1 MTISNRLNRTTLLG
15 NGISTFIPIEFPFHS
30 VEDLVV
36 IETVLATGAQTI
48 KALTTHYTVTGVQD
62 ALGHYPT
69 GGSVVMVSAPAS
81 TVSITVYRDVAALQQ
96 VILVE
101 NEKIPVKASIESP
114 LDRLT
119 MIAQRLIDRVD
130 RTMTQPDGDSANIGS
145 LPAKVVRAS
154 RYLGFDGDGNP
165 TMMQTPTGMVTSLA
179 QLTESTYAAL
189 PAPGAAGSLRKV
201 TDSVRGVWMDTGVL
215 WVQQYG
221 QIINVQDFGATGN
234 GIDDHLTPIT
244 NALAAMRSGDA
255 VFFPQGDY
263 PVSAAMTLPALD
275 NIRIF
280 GAGLGSKIRN
290 TSANLGIFAVPAGV
304 DGLEIDHLKLQS
316 SGALNVLGRGLIY
329 FNPNATATPIK
340 NPRIHHCYFAA
351 ASTCGI
357 SGNYILDAIISFNI
371 FDNEGGAFGEHG
383 VYFGASGGS
392 SARNQVSFNHF
403 RNTASGNSGGVCI
416 AGSQSGHVIAVN
428 TITGWKYGILVN
440 DTAAGYL
447 SDSKIIGNDISL
459 QLLDCI
465 IMFQSDTVGP
475 PWHLSI
481 VGNELHHAT
490 RNGIRTDWL
499 AHSKVADNLVYR
511 NGASGMRF
519 NVLTDSTLKGNDC
532 IDNDAD
538 TNGADGDD
546 SSGIR
551 FNSGNKRIQLHG
563 NTCRVT
569 DALQYQKYGFSA
581 GSSGNEDI
589 HGFHN
594 FANPNRVTEFDWD
607 AAATGQ
613 WIHPD
618 GTCVKEGNPGGAFLK
633 RQVGAG
639 APEGVVAA
647 PIGSVYYRTDG
658 STSTTL
664 YVKTSGSGNTGW
676 TAK

>member
-1 MTISNRLNRTTLLG
+1 
-15 NGISTFIPIEFPFHS
+15 
-30 VEDLVV
+30 
-36 IETVLATGAQTI
+36 
-48 KALTTHYTVTGVQD
+48 
-62 ALGHYPT
+62 
-69 GGSVVMVSAPAS
+69 
-81 TVSITVYRDVAALQQ
+81 
-96 VILVE
+96 
-101 NEKIPVKASIESP
+101 
-114 LDRLT
+114 
-119 MIAQRLIDRVD
+119 
-130 RTMTQPDGDSANIGS
+130 
-145 LPAKVVRAS
+145 
-154 RYLGFDGDGNP
+154 
-165 TMMQTPTGMVTSLA
+165 MQTPTGMVTSLA
-179 QLTESTYAAL
+179 QLTESTYAGL

-201 TDSVRGVWMDTGVL
+201 TDSVRGIWMDTGVQ
-215 WVQQYG
+215 WVQQHG

-244 NALAAMRSGDA
+244 NALAAMRAGDA
-255 VFFPQGDY
+255 LFFPQGDY

-275 NIRIF
+275 SIRIF

-290 TSANLGIFAVPAGV
+290 TNANLGIFAVPAGV

-329 FNPNATATPIK
+329 FNPDATATPIK

-371 FDNEGGAFGEHG
+371 FDNEGGVFGEHG

-428 TITGWKYGILVN
+428 TITGWKYGILIN
-440 DTAAGYL
+440 DTATGYL

-481 VGNELHHAT
+481 LANELHHAT

-499 AHSKVADNLVYR
+499 AHAKIAANFIYR

-519 NVLTDSTLKGNDC
+519 NVLTDSTIKDNDC
-532 IDNDAD
+532 IDNDAN

-569 DALQYQKYGFSA
+569 DVLQYQKYGFSA

-594 FANPNRVTEFDWD
+594 FANANRTAEFDWD

-633 RQVGAG
+633 RQIGAG
-639 APEGVVAA
+639 SPEGAVTA

-664 YVKTSGSGNTGW
+664 YIKTSGSGNTGW

>member
-1 MTISNRLNRTTLLG
+1 MDGNGVATTLA
-15 NGISTFIPIEFPFHS
+15 IDFPFHS
-30 VEDLVV
+30 VEDLIV
-36 IETVLATGAQTI
+36 IETIIATGAE
-48 KALTTHYTVTGVQD
+48 TTKVLNTDYTVGGAQD
-62 ALGHYPT
+62 DAGHFPD
-69 GGSVVMVSAPAS
+69 GGEITFTTPPAS
-81 TVSITVYRDVAALQQ
+81 SVRVVAYRDPPMLQGVVLQ
-96 VILVE
+96 E
-101 NEKIPVKASIESP
+101 TGKIPVKASIESP
-114 LDRLT
+114 LDKLT
-119 MIAQRLIDRVD
+119 MIDQRLSERIDRAL
-130 RTMTQPDGDSANIGS
+130 RLSDGDSLEMGR
-145 LPAKVVRAS
+145 LPVKGVRAS

-179 QLTESTYAAL
+179 QLTESTYAGL

-201 TDSVRGVWMDTGVL
+201 TDSVRGIWMDTGVQ
-215 WVQQYG
+215 WVQQHG

-244 NALAAMRSGDA
+244 NALAAMRAGDA
-255 VFFPQGDY
+255 LFFPQGDY

-275 NIRIF
+275 SIRIF

-290 TSANLGIFAVPAGV
+290 TNANLGIFAVPAGV

-329 FNPNATATPIK
+329 FNPDATATPIK

-371 FDNEGGAFGEHG
+371 FDNEGGVFGEHG

-428 TITGWKYGILVN
+428 TITGWKYGILIN

-481 VGNELHHAT
+481 LANELHHAT

-499 AHSKVADNLVYR
+499 AHAKIAANFIYR

-519 NVLTDSTLKGNDC
+519 NVLTDSTIKDNDC
-532 IDNDAD
+532 IDNDAN

-569 DALQYQKYGFSA
+569 DVLQYQKYGFSA

-594 FANPNRVTEFDWD
+594 FANANRTAEFDWD

-613 WIHPD
+613 WVHPD

-633 RQVGAG
+633 RQIGAG
-639 APEGVVAA
+639 SPEGAVTA